1 LTVPPPLAPLTH
13 TLTHTLKFSFPNTCL
28 RGTRQKQAEAK
39 FEEKRNPLLTVNFIY
54 FCLHSELMAESAE
67 ESIRKAD
74 AATVQAKEQAER
86 KAEKKRKKRKKGKK
100 VRLGRALHVLGG
112 VLVVRSERPLNVRRV
127 QNAIVV
133 AKGKKKV
140 GKVHD
145 IFGPVSSP
153 YVSVKIFQGVSE
165 RRLLKLLGRNV
176 FILQR

>member
-1 LTVPPPLAPLTH
+1 
-13 TLTHTLKFSFPNTCL
+13 
-28 RGTRQKQAEAK
+28 
-39 FEEKRNPLLTVNFIY
+39 
-54 FCLHSELMAESAE
+54 MAESAE

-74 AATVQAKEQAER
+74 AAAVQKAKEQAER

-100 VRLGRALHVLGG
+100 VRLGRALHVLGS
-112 VLVVRSERPLNVRRV
+112 VLVVRSERPLNVRKV

-153 YVSVKIFQGVSE
+153 YVSVKIFQSVSE

>member
-1 LTVPPPLAPLTH
+1 
-13 TLTHTLKFSFPNTCL
+13 
-28 RGTRQKQAEAK
+28 
-39 FEEKRNPLLTVNFIY
+39 
-54 FCLHSELMAESAE
+54 MAESAE

-74 AATVQAKEQAER
+74 AAAVQKAKEQAER
-86 KAEKKRKKRKKGKK
+86 KAKKKRKKGKK

-127 QNAIVV
+127 QNAMVV

>member
-1 LTVPPPLAPLTH
+1 
-13 TLTHTLKFSFPNTCL
+13 
-28 RGTRQKQAEAK
+28 
-39 FEEKRNPLLTVNFIY
+39 
-54 FCLHSELMAESAE
+54 MAESAE
-67 ESIRKAD
+67 ESVRKARKALSPD
-74 AATVQAKEQAER
+74 AAVQEAGEKAER

-100 VRLGRALHVLGG
+100 VRLGRALHVLGS

>member
-1 LTVPPPLAPLTH
+1 
-13 TLTHTLKFSFPNTCL
+13 
-28 RGTRQKQAEAK
+28 
-39 FEEKRNPLLTVNFIY
+39 
-54 FCLHSELMAESAE
+54 MAESAE
-67 ESIRKAD
+67 ESVRKAGKAPSPD
-74 AATVQAKEQAER
+74 AAVQEAREKAER
-86 KAEKKRKKRKKGKK
+86 KAEKKRKKGKK
-100 VRLGRALHVLGG
+100 VRLGRALHVLGS
-112 VLVVRSERPLNVRRV
+112 VLVVRSERPLNVRKV

-165 RRLLKLLGRNV
+165 RRLLKLLGRKV